1 MIKKHNVKGKV
12 RGRPKRGA
20 GLIDLKEIGQR
31 IRKLRGGDNQT
42 EFAKMLEV
50 TQGQLS
56 RYEAG
61 TASPSLDV
69 LVRLRKNKGRTIDWI
84 LIGVKD

>member
-1 MIKKHNVKGKV
+1 MLKKHKV
-12 RGRPKRGA
+12 NRKLRGRPKRGT
-20 GLIDLKEIGQR
+20 GLVDLKDIGQR
-31 IRKLRGGDNQT
+31 IRQLRGEENQT
-42 EFAKMLEV
+42 DFAKMLEV

-69 LVRLRKNKGRTIDWI
+69 LVRLRKSKGRTVDWI
-84 LIGVKD
+84 LIGDKD